1 MSYFVLFTV
10 ADLMGRCEMT
20 TIMVVDDHSVVRMG
34 LIALLQRAQ
43 GFSVVGEAST
53 VAEAMKKAGELTPD
67 VVLMDV
73 RLPDGSGIECCR
85 ALRAQR
91 PETKVLIL
99 TSYDDRDAAV
109 AAVMAGASGYLLKQ
123 VEPEELLRAIRLVAG
138 GACLLDPKVTA
149 GVLDYM
155 RKGNPAADGDL
166 TDRERSILML
176 VGEGLTNREIA
187 ARLFLSEKT
196 VRNYVSIILAKMGLS
211 NRTQAAAYV
220 SRRRLLG
227 GEEG

>member
-1 MSYFVLFTV
+1 
-10 ADLMGRCEMT
+10 MT
-20 TIMVVDDHSVVRMG
+20 TVLVVDDHSVVRMG
-34 LIALLQRAQ
+34 LIALLSRAP
-43 GFSVVGEAST
+43 GLSVAGEAGR
-53 VAEAMKKAGELTPD
+53 VAEALEKAELLAPD

-85 ALRAQR
+85 AIRARR
-91 PETKVLIL
+91 PETNVLML

-138 GACLLDPKVTA
+138 GACLLDPKVTT
-149 GVLDYM
+149 GVLEYI
-155 RKGNPAADGDL
+155 RRGSTATESDL
-166 TDRERSILML
+166 TDRERSILLL

-196 VRNYVSIILAKMGLS
+196 VRNYVSIILQKMGLS

-227 GEEG
+227 GETEP